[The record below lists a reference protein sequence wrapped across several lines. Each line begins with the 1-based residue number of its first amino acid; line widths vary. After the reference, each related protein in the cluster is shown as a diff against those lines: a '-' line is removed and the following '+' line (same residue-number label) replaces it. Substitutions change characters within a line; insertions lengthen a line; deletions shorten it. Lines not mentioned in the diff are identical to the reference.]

1 MSSSIFK
8 IYLMKIIAFFKLLK
22 FAMFELSKL
31 RKAKVVF
38 FFPFYHT
45 GGAEKVHLNIVKA
58 IGKNN
63 GYVFFTQQS
72 TSDTFKLEFY
82 QYANCHEVYD
92 LLHRNYFIRNLFVRM
107 ISRELNKS
115 NQLISVFGSNAVF
128 FYELLPYLKSKIK
141 KVDLI
146 HAFSKPDY
154 GIELASLPYVKYLD
168 KRVVINN
175 KTLIDFKEL
184 YNERKLNDYFGNIT
198 KIENGINVSDYVLDL
213 SNKSKFTV
221 LFVGRW
227 SKEKRPNL
235 FIQIAKNI
243 LVDYPEI
250 DFVMVGS
257 DMESHENYI
266 LRSGVIYKGEIK
278 NEKELNGIYS
288 KANIL
293 LITSYREGFPVVVME
308 AMANGVVP
316 IVTNVGGLSEHI
328 TNEINGFLIEDEK
341 HELFLVEKFTSKIVK
356 LYKDLAFRENM
367 SQTAFKYA
375 KGNFDVGV
383 FNNDYKEL
391 LLKN

>member
-115 NQLISVFGSNAVF
+115 NQLISVFGSNAMF

-184 YNERKLNDYFGNIT
+184 YIERKLNNYLTNIV
-198 KIENGINVSDYVLDL
+198 KIENGINVKEYLLDL

-227 SKEKRPNL
+227 SNEKRPNL
-235 FIQIAKNI
+235 FIQIAKNVI
-243 LVDYPEI
+243 VDYPEI
-250 DFVMVGS
+250 DFIMVGS
-257 DMESHENYI
+257 NMESHKKYI
-266 LRSGVIYKGEIK
+266 LRSGIIYKGEIK
-278 NEKELNGIYS
+278 NEKELNSIYI
-288 KANIL
+288 KASVL

-308 AMANGVVP
+308 SMANGVVP

-328 TNEINGFLIEDEK
+328 TNEINGFLIEDER
-341 HELFLVEKFTSKIVK
+341 HELFLAEKFTSKIVK
-356 LYKDLAFRENM
+356 LYKDLEFREKM
-367 SQTAFKYA
+367 SKTAFKYA
-375 KGNFDVGV
+375 KENFDVEV

-391 LLKN
+391 LLNN

>member
-82 QYANCHEVYD
+82 QYANCHKVYD

-115 NQLISVFGSNAVF
+115 NQLISVFGSNAMF

-175 KTLIDFKEL
+175 KTLIDFKKL
-184 YNERKLNDYFGNIT
+184 YIERKLNNYLTNIV
-198 KIENGINVSDYVLDL
+198 KIENGINVKEYLLDL

-227 SKEKRPNL
+227 SNEKRPNL
-235 FIQIAKNI
+235 FIQIAKNVI
-243 LVDYPEI
+243 VDYPEI
-250 DFVMVGS
+250 DFIMVGS
-257 DMESHENYI
+257 NMESHKKYI
-266 LRSGVIYKGEIK
+266 LRSGIIYKGEIK
-278 NEKELNGIYS
+278 NEKELNSIYI
-288 KANIL
+288 KANVL

-308 AMANGVVP
+308 SMANGVVP

-328 TNEINGFLIEDEK
+328 TNEINGFLIEDER

-356 LYKDLAFRENM
+356 LYKDLEFREKM
-367 SQTAFKYA
+367 SKTAFKYA
-375 KGNFDVGV
+375 KENFDVEV

-391 LLKN
+391 LLNN

>member
-31 RKAKVVF
+31 RKVKVVF

-82 QYANCHEVYD
+82 QSANCYEVYD

-115 NQLISVFGSNAVF
+115 NQLISVFGSNAMF

-184 YNERKLNDYFGNIT
+184 YFEKKLNDYLPNIV
-198 KIENGINVSDYVLDL
+198 KIENGINVKEYLLDL

-227 SKEKRPNL
+227 SNEKRPNL
-235 FIQIAKNI
+235 FIQIAKNVI
-243 LVDYPEI
+243 VDYPEI

-257 DMESHENYI
+257 NMESHKKYI
-266 LRSGVIYKGEIK
+266 LRSGIIYKGEIK
-278 NEKELNGIYS
+278 NEKELNSIYI
-288 KANIL
+288 KASVL

-308 AMANGVVP
+308 SMANGVVP

-328 TNEINGFLIEDEK
+328 TNGINGFLIEDER
-341 HELFLVEKFTSKIVK
+341 HELFLAEKFTSKIVK
-356 LYKDLAFRENM
+356 LYKDLEFREKM
-367 SQTAFKYA
+367 SKTAFKYA
-375 KGNFDVGV
+375 KENFDAEV

-391 LLKN
+391 LLNN